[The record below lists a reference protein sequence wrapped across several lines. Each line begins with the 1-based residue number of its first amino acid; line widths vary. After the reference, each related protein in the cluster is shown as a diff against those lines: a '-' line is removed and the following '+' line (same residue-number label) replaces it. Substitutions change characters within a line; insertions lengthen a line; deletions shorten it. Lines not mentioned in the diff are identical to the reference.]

1 VHLSSHEEADD
12 LGFPFGGPSAPCNS
26 CKVSTPGGQIRY
38 QFFLPEWRKVLH
50 RLHRLACS
58 ACLHASQTKVA
69 AASLTEA
76 ILGLTRMLQ
85 LQAKAKAKAP
95 GTWYDLEMILAT
107 KNE

>member
-1 VHLSSHEEADD
+1 MISGSRSGARAHPATHARSLHLAAK
-12 LGFPFGGPSAPCNS
+12 SAIN
-26 CKVSTPGGQIRY
+26 
-38 QFFLPEWRKVLH
+38 FFLPEWRKVLH